1 MIPVFLV
8 LLWCFFA
15 GDLENIGV
23 SEYFADLFQV
33 NNKDTRTTSV
43 NVVLMYVFLTLS
55 TFSRVFSILI

>member
-23 SEYFADLFQV
+23 SEYFADLFKV

-43 NVVLMYVFLTLS
+43 IVVLMYVFLTLS

>member
-1 MIPVFLV
+1 MIPVILV

-23 SEYFADLFQV
+23 SEYFADLFKV
-33 NNKDTRTTSV
+33 NNKDTRMTSV

>member
-23 SEYFADLFQV
+23 SEYFADLFKV